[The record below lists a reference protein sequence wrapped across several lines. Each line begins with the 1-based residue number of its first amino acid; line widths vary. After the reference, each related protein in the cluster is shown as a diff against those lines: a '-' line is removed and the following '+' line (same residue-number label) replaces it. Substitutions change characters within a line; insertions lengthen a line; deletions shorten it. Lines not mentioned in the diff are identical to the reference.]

1 MITEYVRGRVFNYSN
16 CLGGTSAASRGLF
29 FPSDFALGSN
39 GALYVVNKA
48 IEFNPSAGVT
58 KLTLDSEFI
67 WDRRGL
73 NFLVDRGPLPSA
85 IGLDSEENV
94 YVADEFMNQIWVFD
108 VDGNTLANWGRGPS
122 KSGDRASKKT
132 LVYRSPFSR
141 ILQHQYST
149 KEGVPFDLY
158 LKKVSARDTSADG
171 DLNGPMGLRFD
182 NDDNL
187 FISDSYN
194 HRVQV
199 FAKDGTFLR
208 KFGEFGDGYGQ
219 LNLPWGLDIDSE
231 GCVFVADWRNRRV
244 QKFSPEGDYMA
255 TIGGPGTGEGE
266 LERPSSV
273 AIDKDGDVYVT
284 DLGREPSKDLRA
296 RRYPHVDI
304 SWGCGP
310 TAPMAAGE
318 GGREPRHQEVAYEGR
333 PVHREDL
340 QEASRRACGRRG
352 PDHCSRGPWA
362 TGFRC
367 TSKSRIGSSPHST
380 SRPVRQQPVSVPL
393 RLPSR
398 LLMYS

>member
-16 CLGGTSAASRGLF
+16 CLGGTSAAARGLF

-39 GALYVVNKA
+39 RAVYVLNKA

-85 IGLDSEENV
+85 IELDSDENV

-108 VDGNTLANWGRGPS
+108 VDGNPLANWGRGPS
-122 KSGDRASKKT
+122 GSGDRASTKT

-158 LKKVSARDTSADG
+158 LKKVQARDTSADG

-182 NDDNL
+182 SDDNL

-208 KFGEFGDGYGQ
+208 KFGEFGDGDGQ

-231 GCVFVADWRNRRV
+231 GCVYVADWRNRRV
-244 QKFSPEGDYMA
+244 QKFSPEGNYMA
-255 TIGGPGTGEGE
+255 TIGGPGSGEGE
-266 LERPSSV
+266 LLRPSGV
-273 AIDKDGDVYVT
+273 AVDKDGDVYVT
-284 DLGREPSKDLRA
+284 DWGANRVRIYEPDGAHMLTLAGDADRLPPWQQERVNENLDTKRA
-296 RRYPHVDI
+296 RMRADMSSEKIFKRPVAVRVDD
-304 SWGCGP
+304 
-310 TAPMAAGE
+310 
-318 GGREPRHQEVAYEGR
+318 EGR
-333 PVHREDL
+333 IVVCEAVGNRL
-340 QEASRRACGRRG
+340 QVYVKEQDWIE
-352 PDHCSRGPWA
+352 PP
-362 TGFRC
+362 FN
-367 TSKSRIGSSPHST
+367 
-380 SRPVRQQPVSVPL
+380 Q
-393 RLPSR
+393 
-398 LLMYS
+398 